1 MVNRRSSSPPPRP
14 RTKTLDGLPRPRSRP
29 SFPSPARAEG
39 RELGRRTRLSS
50 PPSSAPFKTTSA
62 RRTSSR
68 PELEPVDSLFP
79 PASAPMAPIPAPQ
92 IPAAPAAPRLE
103 LEPVDSLFP
112 PAPAAPAAPRLELE
126 PVDSLF
132 PPAPAAP
139 ATPRLEL
146 EPVDPYPD
154 APSLGEGEQIPRV
167 LLDPS
172 ALQGLDL
179 DHRAGFLLSLIDGM
193 TSVDDLM
200 ELSGMPR
207 EDVEQLLLRLL
218 EVGAITLS

>member
-79 PASAPMAPIPAPQ
+79 PAPAPIAPITAAQ

-112 PAPAAPAAPRLELE
+112 PAPAAPR
-126 PVDSLF
+126 
-132 PPAPAAP
+132 APAS
-139 ATPRLEL
+139 PRLEL

-218 EVGAITLS
+218 ELGAITLS

>member
-62 RRTSSR
+62 RRSSSR
-68 PELEPVDSLFP
+68 PELEPMDSLFP

-92 IPAAPAAPRLE
+92 I
-103 LEPVDSLFP
+103 
-112 PAPAAPAAPRLELE
+112 PAAPAAPRLELE

-207 EDVEQLLLRLL
+207 ENVEQLLLRLL